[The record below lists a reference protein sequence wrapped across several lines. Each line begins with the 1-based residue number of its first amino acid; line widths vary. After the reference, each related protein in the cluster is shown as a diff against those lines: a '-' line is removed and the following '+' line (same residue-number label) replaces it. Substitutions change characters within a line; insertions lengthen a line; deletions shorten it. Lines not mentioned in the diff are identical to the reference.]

1 MITERLR
8 PGRTRRK
15 RISYRHRAQR
25 IVDRAVQRDM
35 RILLSLVPTIPPG
48 REVIIKNMP
57 PPSKFSLLLATVEDL
72 WANSRRYDPYDIAL
86 LWGVSILGLLIGIAI
101 ARFT

>member
-1 MITERLR
+1 MITARFR
-8 PGRTRRK
+8 PGRARRK

-35 RILLSLVPTIPPG
+35 RILLSQVPSIPPG
-48 REVIIKNMP
+48 TKVVVQNMP
-57 PPSKFSLLLATVEDL
+57 PPSKFSLFLASFEDL

-86 LWGVSILGLLIGIAI
+86 LWGVSILGLLVGIAI